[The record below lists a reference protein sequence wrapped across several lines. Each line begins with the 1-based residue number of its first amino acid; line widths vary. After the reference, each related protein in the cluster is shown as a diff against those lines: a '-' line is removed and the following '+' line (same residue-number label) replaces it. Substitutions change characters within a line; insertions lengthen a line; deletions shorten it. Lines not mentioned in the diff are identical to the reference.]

1 MVKPGYAHGKLPGFA
16 RPTAGESRMFR
27 LAILDDYQDAARS
40 LVDWG
45 VLGAE
50 VQVERF
56 TDHLPDVDGLAKRLA
71 AFDGVFLMR
80 ERTQFPRALIE
91 RLPKLRLILTAG
103 MRNVAIDEKAA
114 TERGILIC
122 GTSMLP
128 YPTAELTWGMI
139 LALARAIPHQESE
152 LHRGH
157 WQTRYGFGLRGKT
170 LGIVGLGKL
179 GTQVATI
186 GKAFGM
192 DVIAW
197 SQNLTAERAA
207 EAGVRAVSQTD
218 LFESA
223 DVVTVH
229 YTLSGR
235 SRGLI
240 GAADLALMKP
250 TAYLVNTSRGPL
262 VDEAALI
269 ATLRAHGIAGAG
281 LDVYDFE
288 PLAPKHPFRE
298 LDNVVLTPH
307 LGYVTEE
314 NLRTI
319 YEQALEDLRAFLAGA
334 PVRTV
339 NELVAR

>member
-1 MVKPGYAHGKLPGFA
+1 
-16 RPTAGESRMFR
+16 
-27 LAILDDYQDAARS
+27 
-40 LVDWG
+40 
-45 VLGAE
+45 
-50 VQVERF
+50 
-56 TDHLPDVDGLAKRLA
+56 
-71 AFDGVFLMR
+71 MR

-114 TERGILIC
+114 TERGVLIC

-128 YPTAELTWGMI
+128 YPTAELTWGLI
-139 LALARAIPHQESE
+139 LALARSIPHQQGE
-152 LHRGH
+152 LLASR
-157 WQTRYGFGLRGKT
+157 WQTRYGYGLRGKT

-197 SQNLTAERAA
+197 STNLTPERAA
-207 EAGVRAVSQTD
+207 EAGVRATSKTE

-223 DVVTVH
+223 DVISVH
-229 YTLSGR
+229 YTLSTR

-262 VDEAALI
+262 IDEAALVE
-269 ATLRAHGIAGAG
+269 TLRAHRIAGAG
-281 LDVYDFE
+281 LDVYDLE
-288 PLAPKHPFRE
+288 PIAPKHPFRG
-298 LDNVVLTPH
+298 LDNVILTPH

-319 YEQALEDLRAFLAGA
+319 YDQALEDLRAFLAGK
-334 PVRTV
+334 PIRTV
-339 NELVAR
+339 NELAAR